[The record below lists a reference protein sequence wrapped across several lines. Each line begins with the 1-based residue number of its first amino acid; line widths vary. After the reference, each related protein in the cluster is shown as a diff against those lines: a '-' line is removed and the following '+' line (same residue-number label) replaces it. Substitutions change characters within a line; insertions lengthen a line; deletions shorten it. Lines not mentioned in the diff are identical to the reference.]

1 MLSGAVLGR
10 SRVLASPTEI
20 GNFSHSSA
28 KTGHRIGKTHANH
41 HKTAHRY
48 PMTPLEL
55 FFVLIV
61 LVVGILLIAYLL
73 AVLSRGIVRRHRG
86 EQPAWPRFHVRY
98 YVFALLFI
106 AFDMEMAFMY
116 PWAVVFRDLGLFAYA
131 EIGFFLTVLGLGIL
145 YAWRE
150 GALD

>member
-1 MLSGAVLGR
+1 LSA
-10 SRVLASPTEI
+10 I
-20 GNFSHSSA
+20 
-28 KTGHRIGKTHANH
+28 
-41 HKTAHRY
+41 
-48 PMTPLEL
+48 EL
-55 FFVLIV
+55 FFVLIA
-61 LVVGILLIAYLL
+61 LVAVLIAVGYLL
-73 AVLSRGIVRRHRG
+73 SAWRYGVVRRHRG
-86 EQPAWPRFHVRY
+86 EQPSWPRFHVRY

-116 PWAVVFRDLGLFAYA
+116 PWAVVFRDLGVFAYA